1 MLHELILVRNLN
13 CRQAADP
20 RKKTTTKN
28 WRKCPNDQLEWLK
41 PTRCALSFKFI
52 HSTPVLSSRWL
63 TSTLRQTHRAC
74 EKSAYRFAPVL
85 RLVRGEDVRAQA
97 VDVSFGDLWIHSA
110 DSTGRQVLR
119 SSLLLG
125 LVFWILKTSV
135 TLWLW
140 RAYCEQ
146 SSHHGEMD

>member
-1 MLHELILVRNLN
+1 MLHELILVGNLN

-20 RKKTTTKN
+20 RCRAKKKTKN

-41 PTRCALSFKFI
+41 PTRCALSFTCI
-52 HSTPVLSSRWL
+52 HSTPVLSSRSL

-97 VDVSFGDLWIHSA
+97 VDVSFGDL
-110 DSTGRQVLR
+110 
-119 SSLLLG
+119 
-125 LVFWILKTSV
+125 
-135 TLWLW
+135 
-140 RAYCEQ
+140 
-146 SSHHGEMD
+146 

>member
-1 MLHELILVRNLN
+1 MLHELILVGNLN

-20 RKKTTTKN
+20 RKKNKTTTTKN

-41 PTRCALSFKFI
+41 PTRCALSFTFI
-52 HSTPVLSSRWL
+52 HSTPVLSSRSL

-97 VDVSFGDLWIHSA
+97 VDVSFGDL
-110 DSTGRQVLR
+110 
-119 SSLLLG
+119 
-125 LVFWILKTSV
+125 
-135 TLWLW
+135 
-140 RAYCEQ
+140 
-146 SSHHGEMD
+146 